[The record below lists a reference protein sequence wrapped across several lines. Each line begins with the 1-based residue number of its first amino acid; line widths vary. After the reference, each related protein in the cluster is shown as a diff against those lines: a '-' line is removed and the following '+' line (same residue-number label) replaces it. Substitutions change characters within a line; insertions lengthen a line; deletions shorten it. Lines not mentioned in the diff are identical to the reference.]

1 MGILTD
7 DRELKLLKHM
17 FGQEDLSIPTRLYM
31 GLHVGAPTEAS
42 PSTNEISAGG
52 YSRVLLVN
60 DQSGSVSHSTSSSP
74 LSTVFELTTSDNLTN
89 ASAIDFAEATAD
101 WGTVTHYSIWDTSN
115 STLPTHCLMI
125 GALSSGVVV
134 NDGDQFRIAVGQFD
148 LTFPSKLGRGTTTS
162 TTIPTQFDQ
171 YLFYDATEWRRQ
183 VARRLGFLRKPWGP
197 SIGGVYKWDFDTNA
211 VDSGDTDTL
220 AERIH
225 MRNTYWPQV
234 SLSPFSDSYTAES
247 TSTTGSTQGRAV
259 NDNSL
264 YLALYTSDPG
274 TNFTS
279 VASSTELSGN
289 GYARQRLIYKTSD
302 SSAGPSVFGTATTSG
317 GVTSIVNDEA
327 IAFPEATSN
336 WGTVSHWGIYRG
348 QSSTTWDGGSYTVA
362 TNRSGT
368 DAAKASYPIMVG
380 ALTTARTVNSG
391 DILRFGIGDFVIKLD

>member
-17 FGQEDLSIPTRLYM
+17 FGQADLGIPSHLYM

-52 YSRVLLVN
+52 YSRVLLVDN
-60 DQSGSVSHSTSSSP
+60 ISSTSFQNSSSGM
-74 LSTVFELTTSDNLTN
+74 STLFELTTSDNLTN

-101 WGTVTHYSIWDTSN
+101 WGTVTHYSIWEDNFSSN
-115 STLPTHCLMI
+115 ASNCLMI

-148 LTFPSKLGRGTTTS
+148 LTFPSKLGRGITTA

-171 YLFYDATEWRRQ
+171 YLFNDATEWRRQ
-183 VARRLGFLRKPWGP
+183 VSRRLGFLNKPWGP
-197 SIGGVYKWDFDTNA
+197 PTGGVYKWDFDTNA
-211 VDSGDTDTL
+211 VDSGDTTQTAQL
-220 AERIH
+220 IH
-225 MRNTYWPQV
+225 MKNSYWPQV

-247 TSTTGSTQGRAV
+247 ISTVGNTQFLEV
-259 NDNSL
+259 NDDSL

-274 TNFTS
+274 TNVTS

-302 SSAGPSVFGTATTSG
+302 SSAGLSVFGTATTSG
-317 GVTSIVNDEA
+317 GVTSIVNDDA
-327 IAFPEATSN
+327 IAFPEATST

-362 TNRSGT
+362 TKRSGT
-368 DAAKASYPIMVG
+368 DAAKASCPIMVG

>member
-7 DRELKLLKHM
+7 DRELRLLKHM
-17 FGQEDLSIPTRLYM
+17 FGQADLDVPNYLYM

-52 YSRVLLVN
+52 YSRVLLVDN
-60 DQSGSVSHSTSSSP
+60 VSASYQSSSSGM
-74 LSTVFELTTSDNLTN
+74 STVFELSTNDNLTN

-101 WGTVTHYSIWDTSN
+101 WGTVTHYSIWDSQTGSN
-115 STLPTHCLMI
+115 ASNCLMI

-148 LTFPSKLGRGTTTS
+148 LTFPSKLGIGTTTS
-162 TTIPTQFDQ
+162 TTIPSGIDQ
-171 YLFYDATEWRRQ
+171 YLFYDVTEWRRQ
-183 VARRLGFLRKPWGP
+183 VARRLGFLNKPWGP
-197 SIGGVYKWDFDTNA
+197 QAGGVYKWDFDTNA
-211 VDSGDTDTL
+211 VDSNDTIQKAQTT
-220 AERIH
+220 H

-234 SLSPFSDSYTAES
+234 SLSPFSDTYTAENYS
-247 TSTTGSTQGRAV
+247 TAGSTLAREV
-259 NDNSL
+259 NDDSL

-274 TNFTS
+274 TNVT
-279 VASSTELSGN
+279 VVSSGELSGN

-302 SSAGPSVFGTATTSG
+302 SFAGLSVFGTATTSG
-317 GVTSIVNDEA
+317 GVTSIVNDTA

-348 QSSTTWDGGSYTVA
+348 QSSTNWDGGSYTVA
-362 TNRSGT
+362 TNSSGT
-368 DAAKASYPIMVG
+368 DAAKASHPIMVG
-380 ALTTARTVNSG
+380 ALTTSRTVNSG

>member
-7 DRELKLLKHM
+7 DRELRLLKHM
-17 FGQEDLSIPTRLYM
+17 FGQADLDIPNYLYM

-52 YSRVLLVN
+52 YSRVLIVDN
-60 DQSGSVSHSTSSSP
+60 VDAGYQSSSSGM
-74 LSTVFELTTSDNLTN
+74 STVFELTTNDNLTN
-89 ASAIDFAEATAD
+89 ASPIDFAEATAD
-101 WGTVTHYSIWDTSN
+101 WGTVTHYSIWDVQSGSTASN
-115 STLPTHCLMI
+115 CLMI

-148 LTFPSKLGRGTTTS
+148 LTFPSKLGIGTTTS
-162 TTIPTQFDQ
+162 TTIPSTFDQ

-183 VARRLGFLRKPWGP
+183 VARRLGFLNKPWGP
-197 SIGGVYKWDFDTNA
+197 STGGVYKWDYDTNA
-211 VDSGDTDTL
+211 VDSGDTT
-220 AERIH
+220 AKAQTIH
-225 MRNTYWPQV
+225 MKNTYWPQV
-234 SLSPFSDSYTAES
+234 SLSPFSDTYTAEN
-247 TSTTGSTQGRAV
+247 TTNIGLSQGRSV
-259 NDNSL
+259 NDDSL

-274 TNFTS
+274 TNVTA
-279 VASSTELSGN
+279 VSSGELSGG

-302 SSAGPSVFGTATTSG
+302 SSAGLSVFGTATTSG
-317 GVTSIVNDEA
+317 GVTSIVNDTA

-348 QSSTTWDGGSYTVA
+348 QSELAWDGGSYTVA

-368 DAAKASYPIMVG
+368 DASKASYPIMVG

-391 DILRFGIGDFVIKLD
+391 DILRFGIGDFSIKLD

>member
-17 FGQEDLSIPTRLYM
+17 FGQEDLAIPNYLYM

-42 PSTNEISAGG
+42 PTTNEISGGG
-52 YSRVLLVN
+52 YSRVLLVDN
-60 DQSGSVSHSTSSSP
+60 FSASYQSSSSGM
-74 LSTVFELTTSDNLTN
+74 STVFELTTNDNLTN

-101 WGTVTHYSIWDTSN
+101 WGTVTHYSIWDSQSGSTVSN
-115 STLPTHCLMI
+115 CLMI

-171 YLFYDATEWRRQ
+171 FLFYDATEWRRQ
-183 VARRLGFLRKPWGP
+183 VARRLGFLNKPWGP
-197 SIGGVYKWDFDTNA
+197 PTGGVYKWLFDTSA
-211 VDSGDTDTL
+211 VDSNDTL
-220 AERIH
+220 QLAQAMH
-225 MRNTYWPQV
+225 MKNTYWPQV
-234 SLSPFSDSYTAES
+234 SLSPFSDTYTTEDYS
-247 TSTTGSTQGRAV
+247 TVGSTTGKGV
-259 NDNSL
+259 NDDSL

-274 TNFTS
+274 TNFTL
-279 VASSTELSGN
+279 VSSGELSGG
-289 GYARQRLIYKTSD
+289 GYARQRLIRKTSPD
-302 SSAGPSVFGTATTSG
+302 FAGLSVFGTATTSG
-317 GVTSIVNDEA
+317 GVTSIVNDTA

-362 TNRSGT
+362 EYRSGT